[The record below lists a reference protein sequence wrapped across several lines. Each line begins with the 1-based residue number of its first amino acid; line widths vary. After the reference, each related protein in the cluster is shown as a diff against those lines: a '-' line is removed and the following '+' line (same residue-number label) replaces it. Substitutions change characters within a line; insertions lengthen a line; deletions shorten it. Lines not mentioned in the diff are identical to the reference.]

1 MIRKDLQIYGF
12 HITKLYIHKLDDTV
26 NEYNN
31 TYHRTIKMKP
41 DGVKSST
48 YIGFDKQNYME
59 NPEFDVDDHVRIS
72 KYKIIFAKVYVPNQ
86 PEIGF
91 MKKNNKRKSLELK
104 K

>member
-1 MIRKDLQIYGF
+1 MASISKN
-12 HITKLYIHKLDDTV
+12 LYIHKLDDMV
-26 NEYNN
+26 NEHNN

-41 DGVKSST
+41 DGVKTSK
-48 YIGFDKQNYME
+48 YIDFDKENYKE
-59 NPEFDVDDHVRIS
+59 NPEFDVDDHVRTS

-91 MKKNNKRKSLELK
+91 MKKNNKRQIRKSLEVK